1 MAGMDAGWLKEQF
14 RINPERTRAELAS
27 ALGLGASAVSKMLA
41 GTRQIKAAEY
51 IRMRRFFGLPV
62 DGERAARRGVTG
74 RNKAEGLSHYVLD
87 PIRAGA
93 RNFRDGGS
101 ADDEGAWMIPAGI
114 LKGHTRTPPD
124 KIRTFAVTD
133 NAMAPDFSAGE
144 RVLVDLSDTQPSP
157 PGTFLVSDGLTQM
170 LRHCE
175 YVAHSKPPSVTISTV
190 SGRSKSYTVSL
201 AKAGIIGRV
210 IARLEWL

>member
-1 MAGMDAGWLKEQF
+1 MASMDAEWLKEQF
-14 RINPERTRAELAS
+14 RQSPGKTRAGLAS
-27 ALGLGASAVSKMLA
+27 ALGLGAPAVSKMLA

-62 DGERAARRGVTG
+62 DGERAVRSGSG
-74 RNKAEGLSHYVLD
+74 NKARGRSHCVLE

-93 RNFRDGGS
+93 KDLRDGGS
-101 ADDEGAWMIPAGI
+101 EDDDDAWMIPAGI
-114 LKGHTRTPPD
+114 LKGHTRTPPE
-124 KIRTFAVTD
+124 KIRIFAVAD

-157 PGTFLVSDGLTQM
+157 PGAFLVSDGMTQM

-175 YVAHSKPPSVTISTV
+175 YMAHSKPPSVTISTV
-190 SGRSKSYTVSL
+190 SGRSKPYTTPVS
-201 AKAGIIGRV
+201 KAGIIGRV

>member
-1 MAGMDAGWLKEQF
+1 MTGMDAEWLKEQF
-14 RINPERTRAELAS
+14 RQSPEKTRAGLAS
-27 ALGLGASAVSKMLA
+27 ALGLGAPAVSKMLA

-62 DGERAARRGVTG
+62 DGERAVRSGS
-74 RNKAEGLSHYVLD
+74 RNKAAGRSHYVLE

-93 RNFRDGGS
+93 KAMRDGGS
-101 ADDEGAWMIPAGI
+101 EDDDGAWMIPAGI
-114 LKGHTRTPPD
+114 LKGHTRTPPE
-124 KIRTFAVTD
+124 KIRIFAVPD

-144 RVLVDLSDTQPSP
+144 RVLIDLSDAQPSP
-157 PGTFLVSDGLTQM
+157 PGMFLVSDGMTQM

-190 SGRSKSYTVSL
+190 SGRSKPYTTPV
-201 AKAGIIGRV
+201 AKAGITGRV